1 MPEFIWNEYEVIECL
16 GVLPETEEFF
26 TSHYYRLVKDELLLQ
41 MTIWQHES
49 CIAISL
55 SRESDESSFFTIY
68 FIVRD
73 FLEFI
78 NTKNFSSLKF
88 RDSIIV
94 SSRFWMYEENDR
106 KNYFDKDIFPTKLDI
121 ELCVYPKLQIKFH

>member
-88 RDSIIV
+88 RASIIV
-94 SSRFWMYEENDR
+94 SSRCWMYEENDR